1 MQRPGYLKLHRALVE
16 KPIWK
21 QSTPEH
27 KAILIQLL
35 IMADFMPSE
44 WEYQGVKYKTEPG
57 QFVTSLQSIADECGK
72 GISVQNVRSALARFE
87 RLGFLTNQSTKV
99 NRLITIV
106 NWGLYQAREEKTN
119 KDTNNVTNKEVTKNQ
134 QRGNKEVTTNEEV
147 KKLRSKEVKNI
158 TTQQNDFSD
167 VFTAYQQNIEM
178 VPPQMTINKIS
189 DDFDAYGKDVM
200 MKAIEKSAFNGN
212 HDYKFINWLLNDW
225 RKRGLKDVRAI
236 ELYEEQ
242 RETSRQRGPFK
253 NNQPQSKEITPEWI
267 NQEYVE
273 PERTPEEEARLE
285 EERRRVKAELENLWK
300 DDD

>member
-119 KDTNNVTNKEVTKNQ
+119 KNTNNVTNNEVTKNQ

-147 KKLRSKEVKNI
+147 KKLRSKEVKNN

-212 HDYKFINWLLNDW
+212 HDYKFINFLLNDW
-225 RKRGLKDVRAI
+225 RKRGLKDVKAI

-242 RETSRQRGPFK
+242 RETSRQRGSFK
-253 NNQPQSKEITPEWI
+253 NNQQPQSKEITPSWI
-267 NQEYVE
+267 NQEN
-273 PERTPEEEARLE
+273 TQKQDIDEEELERERQKLLE
-285 EERRRVKAELENLWK
+285 ELNSSWEA
-300 DDD
+300 

>member
-106 NWGLYQAREEKTN
+106 NWGLYQAREEKAN
-119 KDTNNVTNKEVTKNQ
+119 KETNNVTNKEVTKNQ

-147 KKLRSKEVKNI
+147 KKLRSKEVKNN

-167 VFTAYQQNIEM
+167 VFAAYQQNIEM

-189 DDFDAYGKDVM
+189 DDYDAFGKDVM

-212 HDYKFINWLLNDW
+212 HDYKFINFLLNDW
-225 RKRGLKDVRAI
+225 RKRGLKDVKAI

-242 RETSRQRGPFK
+242 RETSRQRGSFK
-253 NNQPQSKEITPEWI
+253 NNQQTQSKEITPSWI

-285 EERRRVKAELENLWK
+285 EERRRVKAEIENLWK
-300 DDD
+300 E

>member
-119 KDTNNVTNKEVTKNQ
+119 KETNNVTNKEVTKNQ
-134 QRGNKEVTTNEEV
+134 QRGNREVTTNEEV
-147 KKLRSKEVKNI
+147 KKLRSKEVKNN

-189 DDFDAYGKDVM
+189 DDFDAYGKDIM

-212 HDYKFINWLLNDW
+212 HDYKFINFLLNDW
-225 RKRGLKDVRAI
+225 RKRGLKDVKAI

-242 RETSRQRGPFK
+242 RETSRQRGSFK
-253 NNQPQSKEITPEWI
+253 NNQQPQSKEMTPSWI
-267 NQEYVE
+267 NQGN
-273 PERTPEEEARLE
+273 TQKQDIDEEELERERQKLLE
-285 EERRRVKAELENLWK
+285 ELNSNWEA
-300 DDD
+300 

>member
-119 KDTNNVTNKEVTKNQ
+119 KETNNVTNKEVTKNQ

-147 KKLRSKEVKNI
+147 KKLRSKEVKNN

-178 VPPQMTINKIS
+178 VPPQMTINKIG

-212 HDYKFINWLLNDW
+212 HDYKFINFLLNDW
-225 RKRGLKDVRAI
+225 RKRGLKDVKAI

-242 RETSRQRGPFK
+242 RETSRQRGSFK
-253 NNQPQSKEITPEWI
+253 NNQQPQSKEMTPSWI
-267 NQEYVE
+267 NQEN
-273 PERTPEEEARLE
+273 TQKQDIDEEELERERQKLLE
-285 EERRRVKAELENLWK
+285 ELNSNWENS
-300 DDD
+300 

>member
-35 IMADFMPSE
+35 IMADFMPNE

-119 KDTNNVTNKEVTKNQ
+119 KDTNNVTNNEVTKNQ

-147 KKLRSKEVKNI
+147 KKLRSKEVKNN

-212 HDYKFINWLLNDW
+212 HDYKFINFLLNDW
-225 RKRGLKDVRAI
+225 RKRGLKDVKAI

-242 RETSRQRGPFK
+242 RETSRQRGSFK
-253 NNQPQSKEITPEWI
+253 NNQQPQSKEITPSWI
-267 NQEYVE
+267 NQEN
-273 PERTPEEEARLE
+273 TQKQDIDEEELERERQKLLE
-285 EERRRVKAELENLWK
+285 ELNSNWENS
-300 DDD
+300 

>member
-119 KDTNNVTNKEVTKNQ
+119 KETNNVTNKEVTKNQ

-147 KKLRSKEVKNI
+147 KKLRSKEVKNN

-212 HDYKFINWLLNDW
+212 HDYKFINFLLNDW
-225 RKRGLKDVRAI
+225 RKRGLKDVKAI

-242 RETSRQRGPFK
+242 RETSRQRGSFK
-253 NNQPQSKEITPEWI
+253 NNQQPQSKEMTPSWI
-267 NQEYVE
+267 NQEN
-273 PERTPEEEARLE
+273 TQKQDIDEEELERERQKLLE
-285 EERRRVKAELENLWK
+285 ELNSNWENS
-300 DDD
+300 

>member
-119 KDTNNVTNKEVTKNQ
+119 KETNNVTNKEVTKNQ

-147 KKLRSKEVKNI
+147 KKLRSKEVKNN

-167 VFTAYQQNIEM
+167 VYTAYQQNIEM

-212 HDYKFINWLLNDW
+212 HDYKFINFLLNDW
-225 RKRGLKDVRAI
+225 RKRGLKDVKAI

-242 RETSRQRGPFK
+242 RETSRQRGSFK
-253 NNQPQSKEITPEWI
+253 NNQQPQSKEMTPSWI
-267 NQEYVE
+267 NQEN
-273 PERTPEEEARLE
+273 TQKQDIDEEELERERQKLLE
-285 EERRRVKAELENLWK
+285 ELNSNWENS
-300 DDD
+300 

>member
-119 KDTNNVTNKEVTKNQ
+119 KETNNVTNKEVTKNQ

-147 KKLRSKEVKNI
+147 KKLRSKEVKNN

-212 HDYKFINWLLNDW
+212 HDYKFINFLLNDW
-225 RKRGLKDVRAI
+225 RKRGLKDVKAI

-242 RETSRQRGPFK
+242 RETSRQRGSFK
-253 NNQPQSKEITPEWI
+253 NNQQPQSKEMTPSWI
-267 NQEYVE
+267 NQEN
-273 PERTPEEEARLE
+273 TQKQDIDEEELERERQKLLE
-285 EERRRVKAELENLWK
+285 ELNSNWE
-300 DDD
+300 DS

>member
-106 NWGLYQAREEKTN
+106 NWGIYQAREEKTN
-119 KDTNNVTNKEVTKNQ
+119 KETNNVTNKEVTKNQ

-147 KKLRSKEVKNI
+147 KKLRSKEVKNN

-167 VFTAYQQNIEM
+167 VFIAYQQNIEM

-212 HDYKFINWLLNDW
+212 HDYKFINFLLNDW
-225 RKRGLKDVRAI
+225 RKRGLKDVKAI

-242 RETSRQRGPFK
+242 RETSRQRGSFK
-253 NNQPQSKEITPEWI
+253 NNQQPQSKEMTPSWI
-267 NQEYVE
+267 NQEN
-273 PERTPEEEARLE
+273 TQKQDIDEEELERERQKLLE
-285 EERRRVKAELENLWK
+285 ELNSNWENS
-300 DDD
+300 

>member
-189 DDFDAYGKDVM
+189 DDFDAYGKDIM
-200 MKAIEKSAFNGN
+200 LYAIEKSALKNN
-212 HDYKFINWLLNDW
+212 HNYSFINYLLNDW
-225 RKRGLKDVRAI
+225 KKKQLTTVDEIKQS
-236 ELYEEQ
+236 EHNFE
-242 RETSRQRGPFK
+242 FK
-253 NNQPQSKEITPEWI
+253 KQSTYSKQSQSKEITPEWI

-273 PERTPEEEARLE
+273 PERTPEEEAKLE
-285 EERRRVKAELENLWK
+285 EERRRVKEEIENLWK
-300 DDD
+300 E

>member
-35 IMADFMPSE
+35 IMADFMSSE

-57 QFVTSLQSIADECGK
+57 QFVTSLQSIAEECGK

-119 KDTNNVTNKEVTKNQ
+119 KETNNVTNKEVTKNQ
-134 QRGNKEVTTNEEV
+134 QRSNKEVTTNEEV
-147 KKLRSKEVKNI
+147 KKLRSKEVKNN

-167 VFTAYQQNIEM
+167 VYTAYQQNIEM

-212 HDYKFINWLLNDW
+212 HDYKFINFLLNDW
-225 RKRGLKDVRAI
+225 RKRGLKDVKAI

-242 RETSRQRGPFK
+242 RETSRQRGSFK
-253 NNQPQSKEITPEWI
+253 NNQQPQSKEMTPSWI
-267 NQEYVE
+267 NQEN
-273 PERTPEEEARLE
+273 TQKQDIDEEELERERQKLLE
-285 EERRRVKAELENLWK
+285 ELNSNWENS
-300 DDD
+300 

>member
-119 KDTNNVTNKEVTKNQ
+119 KETNNVTNKEVTKNQ

-147 KKLRSKEVKNI
+147 KKLRSKEVKNN

-167 VFTAYQQNIEM
+167 VYTAYQQNIEM

-212 HDYKFINWLLNDW
+212 HDYKFINFLLNDW
-225 RKRGLKDVRAI
+225 RKRGLKDVKAI

-242 RETSRQRGPFK
+242 RETSRQRGSFK
-253 NNQPQSKEITPEWI
+253 NNQQPQSKEMTPSWI
-267 NQEYVE
+267 NQEN
-273 PERTPEEEARLE
+273 TQKQDIDEEELERERQKLLE
-285 EERRRVKAELENLWK
+285 ELNSNWEA
-300 DDD
+300 

>member
-119 KDTNNVTNKEVTKNQ
+119 KETNNVTNKEVTKNQ

-147 KKLRSKEVKNI
+147 KKLRSKEVKNN

-167 VFTAYQQNIEM
+167 VYTAYQQNIEM

-212 HDYKFINWLLNDW
+212 HDYKFINFLLNDW
-225 RKRGLKDVRAI
+225 RKRGLKDVKAI

-242 RETSRQRGPFK
+242 RETSRQRGSFK
-253 NNQPQSKEITPEWI
+253 NNQQPQSKEMTPSWI
-267 NQEYVE
+267 NQEN
-273 PERTPEEEARLE
+273 TQKQDIDEEELERERQKLLE
-285 EERRRVKAELENLWK
+285 ELNSNWEDNE
-300 DDD
+300 